1 MGSVKIRLE
10 QEGEIAEI
18 HSVNAAAFT
27 TSAEAILVDNL
38 RKSASPFISL
48 VAEHNGKIIGHILFT
63 PVTLPVS
70 SPVRVMG
77 LAPMAVLPE
86 NQRQGVGAALVKA
99 GLTACNDLGVGAVV
113 VLGHPDYY
121 PKFGFVRASH
131 FGLRSEYDVPDEI
144 YMALEVVPGALKG
157 ISGVVKYHGAFS
169 KV

>member
-1 MGSVKIRLE
+1 MDSVKIRPE
-10 QEGEIAEI
+10 QETDIAQI
-18 HSVNAAAFT
+18 HAVNAAAFP

-38 RKSASPFISL
+38 RQSASPLISL

-63 PVTLPVS
+63 PMTLPASATVK
-70 SPVRVMG
+70 VMG

-86 NQRQGVGAALVKA
+86 NQRQGIGSTLIKA
-99 GLTACNDLGVGAVV
+99 GLIACKDLGAGAVV

-121 PKFGFVRASH
+121 PKFGFVPASH
-131 FGLRSEYDVPDEI
+131 FGLRTEYDVPDEVF
-144 YMALEVVPGALKG
+144 MALEVVLGALKG